1 MKNAKKSFNV
11 FLHTTLLHK
20 ILYFLGFIIAL
31 SLMVNYGR
39 QQVEGFEEK
48 TNAFTMHTQVP
59 DIYGEL
65 YVSLYDTL
73 VFSKAKTCCQTKS

>member
-1 MKNAKKSFNV
+1 MPITNTMKNAKKSFNV

-48 TNAFTMHTQVP
+48 TNAFTMHTHKIP
-59 DIYGEL
+59 EIYDDF
-65 YVSLYDTL
+65 YSTVYDEL
-73 VFSKAKTCCQTKS
+73 VFNKNN